1 MYVWIYFMYLQY
13 LTIHHL
19 NQLLALCI
27 NFRWSPILLL
37 LHPDCDDLAMVVD
50 LFELS
55 VFIFLL
61 WLSPPVPCPPP
72 PLPPPPPLS
81 SSGPL
86 QCAVGPWLIFKTQ
99 THNQDHE

>member
-55 VFIFLL
+55 VFMFCSGCHLPSLALLLPFLL
-61 WLSPPVPCPPP
+61 PLLCPHQVHC
-72 PLPPPPPLS
+72 S
-81 SSGPL
+81 V
-86 QCAVGPWLIFKTQ
+86 Q
-99 THNQDHE
+99 

>member
-61 WLSPPVPCPPP
+61 WLFTSR
-72 PLPPPPPLS
+72 PLPS
-81 SSGPL
+81 SSPSSSPSSVL
-86 QCAVGPWLIFKTQ
+86 IRSIAVCSRT
-99 THNQDHE
+99 